1 MPIKVILADDH
12 SMIREG
18 LKQLL
23 EIDGNIQVV
32 GEAADG
38 IECLSLLKKVKA
50 DVLLLD
56 INMPKM
62 NGLQVLVNIHQ
73 FQYLLI

>member
-1 MPIKVILADDH
+1 MAIKVILADDH

-23 EIDGNIQVV
+23 ELTGDIQVV

-38 IECLSLLKKVKA
+38 IECLNLLKVFT
-50 DVLLLD
+50 
-56 INMPKM
+56 M
-62 NGLQVLVNIHQ
+62 
-73 FQYLLI
+73 